1 MKKSGSRTIA
11 VKTLARV
18 EGEGGVTIHT
28 CKGEV
33 TGVEL
38 QIYEPPRFYEALL
51 RGRAAVEAPDI
62 TARICGICPIAY
74 QMSAVHAVERIFGVE
89 LPPPL
94 VALRRLLYCGEWIES
109 HALHVFLL
117 HTPDF
122 LGFDSALAMAEA
134 SPAHAETVRAG
145 LRIKKA
151 GNSILRVVGGR
162 EVHPVNVRVGGFYRV
177 PRADELAPL
186 RAELTWG
193 RDAAI
198 DLIRWTSALSFPSF
212 ELDYELVAL
221 RDGVHYPMNAGRV
234 VSNRGLDI
242 APQDFATH
250 FEEYQVPHS
259 HALQSRRLA
268 TGAEAAAATYLVGP
282 IARWALNHDVAPAL
296 VRDAAAATGLGPQ
309 LIRNPF
315 MSIVVRAL
323 EILLAIDEAL
333 RLIAAYEPPP
343 RPTVDYEPRAGI
355 GAAITEAPR
364 GILYHRYETDAD
376 GMIRTATIIPP
387 TSQNQAQIE
396 SDLLR
401 LAPALLKLPNKEAGL
416 QAERLIRNYDPCISC
431 ATHFLTLSVEEQ

>member
-1 MKKSGSRTIA
+1 M
-11 VKTLARV
+11 
-18 EGEGGVTIHT
+18 
-28 CKGEV
+28 
-33 TGVEL
+33 
-38 QIYEPPRFYEALL
+38 
-51 RGRAAVEAPDI
+51 
-62 TARICGICPIAY
+62 
-74 QMSAVHAVERIFGVE
+74 
-89 LPPPL
+89 
-94 VALRRLLYCGEWIES
+94 ALRRLLYCGEWIES